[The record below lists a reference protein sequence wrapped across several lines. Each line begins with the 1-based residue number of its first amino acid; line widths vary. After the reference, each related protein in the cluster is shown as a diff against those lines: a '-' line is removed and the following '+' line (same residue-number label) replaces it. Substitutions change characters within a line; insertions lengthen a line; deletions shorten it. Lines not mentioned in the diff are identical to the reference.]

1 MNDDD
6 VWMSYRFMRGDAL
19 PFTNEVREA
28 DRKARAEMCGR
39 NERGQAG
46 GPEEFPKA
54 VWAKYPDAP
63 VTGTMPDFFNAS
75 ARIVSHQVAD
85 VLATVDIG
93 ASELYPVTVL
103 QPDRETPVPGTYFC
117 IAFRERKDTFIPDWS
132 SDRIHRD
139 GSKRQWRPPIATKDG
154 EMALRATARSGVDL
168 WMEEMLRDCFFVSG
182 RLARKLKEAGLS
194 HTFDLRK
201 CRIVELH

>member
-6 VWMSYRFMRGDAL
+6 VWMSYRFMRGNAL
-19 PFTNEVREA
+19 SFTNEMSEA
-28 DRKARAEMCGR
+28 DAQSYAEMYRR
-39 NERGQAG
+39 NMRGHAG

-63 VTGTMPDFFNAS
+63 VKGAMPDFFNAS
-75 ARIVSHQVAD
+75 ARIVSHRVAD

-93 ASELYPVTVL
+93 ATELYPVTVL
-103 QPDRETPVPGTYFC
+103 QPDRETRVPGTYFC
-117 IAFRERKDTFIPDWS
+117 IAFRERKDTFVPEA

-139 GSKRQWRPPIATKDG
+139 GSKRQWRPPIAAKDG

-168 WMEEMLRDCFFVSG
+168 WMEETLRDCFFVSG
-182 RLARKLKEAGLS
+182 RLARKLDEAGLW
-194 HTFDLRK
+194 HPFDLRR

>member
-19 PFTNEVREA
+19 SFTNEMSEA
-28 DRKARAEMCGR
+28 DEQSYAEMYRR
-39 NERGQAG
+39 NMRGHAG

-54 VWAKYPDAP
+54 VWAEYPDDP
-63 VTGTMPDFFNAS
+63 VKGTMPDFFDAS
-75 ARIVSHQVAD
+75 ARIVSHRVAD

-93 ASELYPVTVL
+93 ANELYPVTVL

-117 IAFRERKDTFIPDWS
+117 IAFRERKDTFAPEAS
-132 SDRIHRD
+132 ERVQRD
-139 GSKRQWRPPIATKDG
+139 NPELWAPPLGAKDG

-168 WMEEMLRDCFFVSG
+168 WMEETLRDCFFVSG
-182 RLARKLKEAGLS
+182 RLARKLDEAGLW
-194 HTFDLRK
+194 HPFDLRR